1 MRDILVI
8 KLKKVLKTDKCL
20 EVARKVEEH
29 FNGDFKVL
37 ILDKNVETI
46 EWFDMPKEEVVVND
60 LKAIDEA
67 LLNVEETKG
76 E

>member
-8 KLKKVLKTDKCL
+8 KVKKVLKTDKCL

-29 FNGDFKVL
+29 FDNEFKVL
-37 ILDKNVETI
+37 ILDKNVSNV
-46 EWFDMPKEEVVVND
+46 EWFDMPKEEPIVND
-60 LKAIDEA
+60 AKKIDEE
-67 LLNVEETKG
+67 LLNESEKG